1 MARGRIASKI
11 QKKLNFLVFG
21 EPFSGKSTFA
31 SQFAYMH
38 NEDGS
43 PMRVLYIDC
52 ESGSIDN
59 YIDEILGLRA
69 CNTCLYSVCFEHFE
83 QIGYAVI

>member
-59 YIDEILGLRA
+59 
-69 CNTCLYSVCFEHFE
+69 
-83 QIGYAVI
+83 